1 MAKDWDYDTRNLE
14 KDDSDLQLIIES
26 KLRKHARNKSAVEAL
41 NALKNEIKAQ
51 RQRYNDMRALWESK
65 DLSESAVLCEI
76 SDEFKRKIG
85 AQTNKIKISAETI
98 EAHKPNSNYTQPKG
112 VRKPNPHPEITAF
125 DYSIIPFML
134 KNKDKEKTYIV
145 AIKMNVW
152 YRLAL
157 KNLPDKKEIWVVSL
171 MSRAD
176 KADLMTNLKGKEQI
190 K

>member
-1 MAKDWDYDTRNLE
+1 
-14 KDDSDLQLIIES
+14 
-26 KLRKHARNKSAVEAL
+26 
-41 NALKNEIKAQ
+41 
-51 RQRYNDMRALWESK
+51 MRALWESK

-134 KNKDKEKTYIV
+134 KNKDKELYKDGEKTYIV
-145 AIKMNVW
+145 ASKMNVW